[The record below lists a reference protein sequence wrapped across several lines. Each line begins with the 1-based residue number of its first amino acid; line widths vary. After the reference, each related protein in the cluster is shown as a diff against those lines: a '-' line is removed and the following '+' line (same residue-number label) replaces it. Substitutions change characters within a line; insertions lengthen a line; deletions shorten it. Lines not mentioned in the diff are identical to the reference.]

1 MTIDSGRGRPG
12 PTWSHKLV
20 SGRIPAIKRRL
31 PEDDLRG
38 AHPKVHFAASTYAFR
53 QTSCQLYCFLG
64 KYMSLPPWRWT
75 IDALGGYGIFISGLF

>member
-38 AHPKVHFAASTYAFR
+38 AHPETLLRRQASNCYMNRIANEEVR
-53 QTSCQLYCFLG
+53 RPCPPG
-64 KYMSLPPWRWT
+64 KNPCCR
-75 IDALGGYGIFISGLF
+75 

>member
-38 AHPKVHFAASTYAFR
+38 AHSKVSSSVALLYRTLDRDNLRSPLPFPIPDIL
-53 QTSCQLYCFLG
+53 TS
-64 KYMSLPPWRWT
+64 
-75 IDALGGYGIFISGLF
+75 